1 MNKYKI
7 KGLPWS
13 LGIGRDVTDC
23 TTSAEVMEKAGLNF
37 TVKKCE
43 LVARM
48 PMKLS
53 KESLDALNLDEKAG
67 DFIRDRQVFRTC
79 PDAYATYRTDLGIPL
94 GIVKSKYTVI
104 QNQDAFSF
112 FDNVIKC
119 GQAEWQNAGMFGLGH
134 KIFVTAKLPGVI
146 KVGNQ
151 DPIDDYLVFSNAHDG
166 TSSVNILFT
175 PIRVFC
181 TNCLAAAKKNADAF
195 IRIRHTKSANQKLD
209 IGTQIIRGAI
219 EHSKNIGELY
229 NYLATIQMTDAQVQ
243 EYIAKVNMTEDELA
257 ALHKYDRIAGIR
269 RIIGLDY
276 PTLEASGV
284 STKKANKM
292 AAMYK
297 YYMEGVAQS
306 EIIGTAWGAYNA
318 ITGYYCNVAPFE
330 GEKRMDSLLYGSS
343 AKVMCDA
350 LTDVLEYANA

>member
-13 LGIGRDVTDC
+13 VGIGRDVHDC

-53 KESLDALNLDEKAG
+53 QESLDKLNINEADG
-67 DFIRDRQVFRTC
+67 DFIHDRQVFRTC

-94 GIVKSKYTVI
+94 GIVKSKYTVV

-119 GQAEWQNAGMFGLGH
+119 GEAEWQNAGMYGLGH
-134 KIFVTAKLPGVI
+134 KIFVTAKLPNAI
-146 KVGNQ
+146 KVGNE
-151 DPIDDYLVFSNAHDG
+151 PIDDYLVFSNAHDG
-166 TSSVNILFT
+166 SASVNILFT

-195 IRIRHTKSANQKLD
+195 IRIRHTQSAKQKLD
-209 IGTQIIRGAI
+209 IGTQIIRASI
-219 EHSKNIGELY
+219 EHSKNIEEMY
-229 NYLATIQMTDAQVQ
+229 NYLTTIKMTDAQVQ
-243 EYIAKVNMTEDELA
+243 EYIAKLTLNETELT
-257 ALHKYDRIAGIR
+257 ALHDYDPVAGIR
-269 RIIGLDY
+269 RIIGLDF
-276 PTLEASGV
+276 PTLEASNI
-284 STKKANKM
+284 TTRKANKM
-292 AAMYK
+292 QAMYN
-297 YYMEGVAQS
+297 YYMDGIAQKD
-306 EIIGTAWGAYNA
+306 IAGTAWGAYNA
-318 ITGYYCNVAPFE
+318 ITGYYCNVANME
-330 GEKRMDSLLYGSS
+330 GEKRMDSLLYGNS
-343 AKVMCDA
+343 ARAMCDA
-350 LTDVLEYANA
+350 LTEALNYASA